1 MVTLKV
7 LIYTIVNGEAVKG
20 MRLEGLQNIRV
31 SDDEKNIYHST
42 GSAEG
47 LGGNLLIL
55 PDDVD
60 FESSFLD
67 LKRRAYSISLFKGDN
82 PMDSFKQMV
91 DMIQMMSGF
100 QSQQT
105 MEIDAKTEVLQG
117 VCDYVISAVEGMQTT
132 IDLQAKR
139 IEALKKA
146 LPITTVKG
154 V

>member
-1 MVTLKV
+1 MVTVKV

-42 GSAEG
+42 GTVEG
-47 LGGNLLIL
+47 ISGSLLIL

-60 FESSFLD
+60 FDSSFLD

-82 PMDSFKQMV
+82 PMDSFKQMI
-91 DMIQMMSGF
+91 DMVQMMSGF

-117 VCDYVISAVEGMQTT
+117 VCDYVISAVEGMQAQ
-132 IDLQAKR
+132 IEEQAKR
-139 IEALKKA
+139 INELEKKQPIQ
-146 LPITTVKG
+146 PITK
-154 V
+154 

>member
-1 MVTLKV
+1 MKV
-7 LIYTIVNGEAVKG
+7 LVYTVVDGQPVKG

-31 SDDEKNIYHST
+31 SDDEKSIYYT
-42 GSAEG
+42 GGSCESIN
-47 LGGNLLIL
+47 GNLLIL
-55 PDDVD
+55 PDDID

-117 VCDYVISAVEGMQTT
+117 VCDYVISAVEGMQLT
-132 IDLQAKR
+132 IDEQAKR
-139 IEALKKA
+139 IADLESKQLT
-146 LPITTVKG
+146 TTVKG

>member
-1 MVTLKV
+1 MKV

-42 GSAEG
+42 GTVEG
-47 LGGNLLIL
+47 ISGSLLIL

-60 FESSFLD
+60 FDSSFLD

-82 PMDSFKQMV
+82 PMDSFKQMI
-91 DMIQMMSGF
+91 DMVQMMSGF

-117 VCDYVISAVEGMQTT
+117 VCDYVISAVEGMQAQ
-132 IDLQAKR
+132 IEEQAKR
-139 IEALKKA
+139 INELEKKQPIQ
-146 LPITTVKG
+146 PITK
-154 V
+154 

>member
-1 MVTLKV
+1 MKV
-7 LIYTIVNGEAVKG
+7 LVYNIVDGQPVKG

-31 SDDEKNIYHST
+31 SDDETSLFY
-42 GSAEG
+42 
-47 LGGNLLIL
+47 LGGACEGIKGSLLIL
-55 PDDVD
+55 PDDID
-60 FESSFLD
+60 FDSSFLD

-91 DMIQMMSGF
+91 DMIQMISGF

-117 VCDYVISAVEGMQTT
+117 VCDYVISAVEQMQMT
-132 IDLQAKR
+132 INEQAKR
-139 IEALKKA
+139 IADLESKQ
-146 LPITTVKG
+146 PITTVKG